1 MGLSE
6 EAKKARNES
15 SKKYQAPYWLKK
27 AKQYGIKTKGLNEE
41 EVVRLARSKYMEE
54 YWEKKAQNKK

>member
-1 MGLSE
+1 M
-6 EAKKARNES
+6 
-15 SKKYQAPYWLKK
+15 KK

-54 YWEKKAQNKK
+54 YWEKKAQNKKVGGDRWEGSLSSIESY